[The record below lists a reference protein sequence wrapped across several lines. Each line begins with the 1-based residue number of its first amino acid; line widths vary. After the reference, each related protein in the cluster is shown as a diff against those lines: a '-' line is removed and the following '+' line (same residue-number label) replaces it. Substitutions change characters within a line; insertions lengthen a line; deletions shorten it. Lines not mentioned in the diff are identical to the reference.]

1 MDKKLIV
8 APSPHVHGPESTQ
21 RIMRD
26 VLIALAPALVVSVIV
41 YGWTTLLVT
50 AVSVLSCVLFEY
62 LIQKYLIKGP
72 STIGNLSA
80 VVTGVLLAFNLPASI
95 PVWIVVIGA
104 LVAIGIGKM
113 TFGGIG
119 KNPFNPA
126 LVGRV
131 FLLIS
136 FPVQMTS
143 DAFKVDKLADV
154 CSGATPLAF
163 FKAR

>member
-62 LIQKYLIKGP
+62 LIQKYKG
-72 STIGNLSA
+72 G
-80 VVTGVLLAFNLPASI
+80 
-95 PVWIVVIGA
+95 
-104 LVAIGIGKM
+104 
-113 TFGGIG
+113 
-119 KNPFNPA
+119 
-126 LVGRV
+126 
-131 FLLIS
+131 
-136 FPVQMTS
+136 
-143 DAFKVDKLADV
+143 
-154 CSGATPLAF
+154 
-163 FKAR
+163 

>member
-8 APSPHVHGPESTQ
+8 APSPHVHGNESTQ

-80 VVTGVLLAFNLPASI
+80 VVTGLLLAMNM
-95 PVWIVVIGA
+95 PVPDLIWG
-104 LVAIGIGKM
+104 LH
-113 TFGGIG
+113 
-119 KNPFNPA
+119 KNNE
-126 LVGRV
+126 
-131 FLLIS
+131 
-136 FPVQMTS
+136 
-143 DAFKVDKLADV
+143 K
-154 CSGATPLAF
+154 
-163 FKAR
+163 